1 MDALADALRTLVDE
15 PDRWD
20 SMGRAGRR
28 HVEELHDIAK
38 EARRL
43 EDRYLT
49 LLGQSLPAESS
60 RAM

>member
-1 MDALADALRTLVDE
+1 
-15 PDRWD
+15 
-20 SMGRAGRR
+20 MGRAGRR
-28 HVEELHDIAK
+28 HVEELHDVGK

-49 LLGQSLPAESS
+49 LLAQSLPAESS